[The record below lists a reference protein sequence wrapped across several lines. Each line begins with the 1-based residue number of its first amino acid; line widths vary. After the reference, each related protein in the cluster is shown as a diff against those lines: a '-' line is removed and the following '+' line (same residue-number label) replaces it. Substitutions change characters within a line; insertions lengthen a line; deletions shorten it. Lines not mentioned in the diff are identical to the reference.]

1 MQAILFAL
9 VSYVGWGTGDIFGAV
24 ASRKIGAY
32 STSFWV
38 FLIGFILFSL
48 YLPFEL
54 TNITKLTPQLFLI
67 SLLLGVLYTGGNVTF
82 NEALRVSNA
91 SLVGT
96 IAASF
101 TAVTVVLSLIF
112 FRESIT
118 APQAIAIVI
127 IFLGVLFSTLN
138 LQELRSRSALKDP
151 GIIYALISM
160 IAWGV
165 YFTFVKLL
173 VHQIGWFLPTYIA
186 FMLFPLIY
194 VYMRVR
200 KIPLEKLTTKGS
212 LGPIV
217 ACTILLR
224 GGDFSFNYAIGQ
236 GLTSIVAPIAG
247 AYPTLFALL
256 GFTVFKDPITRQQKI
271 GIFVTLLGIVILSAL
286 SSLVG

>member
-1 MQAILFAL
+1 MQAIIFAL
-9 VSYVGWGTGDIFGAV
+9 ISYVGWGTGDIFGAV

-38 FLIGFILFSL
+38 FITGFLLFSL

-54 TNITKLTPQLFLI
+54 ANLAKLTPQIVLMA
-67 SLLLGVLYTGGNVTF
+67 LLLGLLYISGNVTF

-101 TAVTVVLSLIF
+101 TAVAVVLSLIF
-112 FRESIT
+112 LNETISIY
-118 APQAIAIVI
+118 QAIAIVI
-127 IFLGVLFSTLN
+127 IFLGVLFATFDIRELKQGN
-138 LQELRSRSALKDP
+138 LWKDK
-151 GIIYALISM
+151 GIFYALYSM
-160 IAWGV
+160 ISWGI

-173 VHQIGWFLPTYIA
+173 INQIGWFLPSYIA
-186 FMLFPLIY
+186 FALFPLIY
-194 VYMRVR
+194 LYMKIK
-200 KIPLEKLTTKGS
+200 KIPLEKPTAKGS

-217 ACTILLR
+217 ASALLLR
-224 GGDFSFNYAIGQ
+224 GGDFSFNYAIGK

-256 GFTVFKDPITRQQKI
+256 GFTVFKDPITTQQKV
-271 GIFVTLLGIVILSAL
+271 GIFVTLAGIVILSVL
-286 SSLVG
+286 SS